1 MTLRTTMRFGDF
13 SKNISKPLDRR
24 IKRYPECDK
33 PDRYELEI
41 GTNCGTVPDSAH
53 FYRLT
58 GLDREDIRC
67 LYTCVTRFIE
77 NAEDLYNLR
86 LKLRWDREKH
96 NKRIDGEVLMCMEN
110 SFELVTEGEELASI
124 EYWDFKGEKLTKEY
138 DARVRSI
145 DGDAGSIDLE
155 NGEMLYMDQI
165 CVTPDKGKTS
175 NLMFYEQQAQEL
187 FDRLMEQRAVCEG
200 ITEDLKAS
208 DQMDWTGRMNALR
221 SAVTETVNA
230 EVIFA

>member
-1 MTLRTTMRFGDF
+1 MTLRTAMRFGDF

-96 NKRIDGEVLMCMEN
+96 NKRIDGEVLMCMGVEEIAEDFCDSILVKTVTMLDDFGTMEVSDLCEKYGEYIDN
-110 SFELVTEGEELASI
+110 RYYMYREERRFEMPEDVLPGEGVKPYVEEVVQL
-124 EYWDFKGEKLTKEY
+124 
-138 DARVRSI
+138 
-145 DGDAGSIDLE
+145 
-155 NGEMLYMDQI
+155 
-165 CVTPDKGKTS
+165 
-175 NLMFYEQQAQEL
+175 
-187 FDRLMEQRAVCEG
+187 
-200 ITEDLKAS
+200 LKS
-208 DQMDWTGRMNALR
+208 K
-221 SAVTETVNA
+221 
-230 EVIFA
+230 I